1 MNSPKDKSKPEKAQ
15 YLPEFDK
22 LMSGLMQMYLLR
34 INGEDIVLFGPM
46 LGWPEEKDIE
56 VESIGF
62 GDLVRV
68 ADVIEMLQRMHG
80 RGGEGSVMS
89 KLQ

>member
-1 MNSPKDKSKPEKAQ
+1 MTRKTKSDQEPSNPVSDLEEIAKE
-15 YLPEFDK
+15 
-22 LMSGLMQMYLLR
+22 LMQIYLLR
-34 INGEDIVLFGPM
+34 INGQDIVLFGPM
-46 LGWPEEKDIE
+46 LGWPEEEDVE

-62 GDLVRV
+62 GELVRV
-68 ADVIEMLQRMHG
+68 EDVIEMLQRMHG

>member
-1 MNSPKDKSKPEKAQ
+1 MTSKTKSDDAPRDLLADLNEVAKE
-15 YLPEFDK
+15 
-22 LMSGLMQMYLLR
+22 LMQIYLLR
-34 INGEDIVLFGPM
+34 INGQDIVLFGPM
-46 LGWPEEKDIE
+46 LGWPEEEDVE

-62 GDLVRV
+62 GELVKV
-68 ADVIEMLQRMHG
+68 TDVIEMLQRMHG

>member
-1 MNSPKDKSKPEKAQ
+1 MTSKTKSDPQVEDLARN
-15 YLPEFDK
+15 
-22 LMSGLMQMYLLR
+22 LMQMYVIR
-34 INGEDIVLFGPM
+34 INGQDLVLLGPIM
-46 LGWPEEKDIE
+46 GWPEERDIE

-62 GDLVRV
+62 GELVRV
-68 ADVIEMLQRMHG
+68 EDVIVMLHGMRG

>member
-1 MNSPKDKSKPEKAQ
+1 MTHKTKSDEPRDLLADLNVVAKELIQ
-15 YLPEFDK
+15 I
-22 LMSGLMQMYLLR
+22 YLLR
-34 INGEDIVLFGPM
+34 INGQDIVLFGPM

-68 ADVIEMLQRMHG
+68 ADVIEMLQRMNG
-80 RGGEGSVMS
+80 QGGEGSVMS

>member
-1 MNSPKDKSKPEKAQ
+1 MTSKTKSDHAPRDLLADLNEMAKE
-15 YLPEFDK
+15 
-22 LMSGLMQMYLLR
+22 LMQIYLLR
-34 INGEDIVLFGPM
+34 INGQDIVLFGPM
-46 LGWPEEKDIE
+46 LGWPEEEDVE

-62 GDLVRV
+62 GELVRV
-68 ADVIEMLQRMHG
+68 EDVIEMLQRMHG